1 MTQDFKTDTMSILME
16 EYTYSGSMF
25 GINDEGEGVFFNSR
39 VVDKMHLEVGDYV
52 IAHCIPNYADK
63 RDEIPWRCIR
73 VSERTPAGYLHAMDK
88 D

>member
-39 VVDKMHLEVGDYV
+39 VVDKMDLEVGDYV
-52 IAHCIPNYADK
+52 TAHCIPNYADK